1 MTLRQLWD
9 KLPDSLKI
17 NQRYSKLSKEDVTT
31 TYTELRDRH
40 TYMFNAKYMKK
51 TFKQTSR

>member
-1 MTLRQLWD
+1 MALRQLRN

-17 NQRYSKLSKEDVTT
+17 NQRYFKLSKEDVTT

-40 TYMFNAKYMKK
+40 TYMLNAKYTKK
-51 TFKQTSR
+51 TFEQTNR